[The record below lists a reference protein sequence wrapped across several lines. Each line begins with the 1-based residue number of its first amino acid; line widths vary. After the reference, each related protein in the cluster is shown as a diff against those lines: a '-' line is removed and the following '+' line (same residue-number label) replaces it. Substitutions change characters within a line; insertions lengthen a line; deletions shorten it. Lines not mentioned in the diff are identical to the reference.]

1 MEPDASDGHA
11 CEICGREFNSAAEHD
26 RHVRE
31 MGLVV

>member
-1 MEPDASDGHA
+1 MRTDRGNCE
-11 CEICGREFNSAAEHD
+11 CEICGREFDSAAERD